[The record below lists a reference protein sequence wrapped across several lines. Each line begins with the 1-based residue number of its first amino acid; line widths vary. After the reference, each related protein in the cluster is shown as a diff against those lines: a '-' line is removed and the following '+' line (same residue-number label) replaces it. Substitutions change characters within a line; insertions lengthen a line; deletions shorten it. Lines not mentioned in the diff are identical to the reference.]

1 MHLLACTYRYMQMGM
16 KKQYYH
22 WIKYKYYHV
31 NVLSRTRVYNLFN
44 SNLML
49 HWELKLYVV

>member
-1 MHLLACTYRYMQMGM
+1 MGM

-22 WIKYKYYHV
+22 RIKYKYYRV
-31 NVLSRTRVYNLFN
+31 SVLPWTRVHNLFN